1 MSPGANSGGTPP
13 VSATAGAGSPP
24 KATVPRSTQIT
35 RRHPC
40 MTTSFTAPR
49 CGVALPKSPTRLRLH
64 ARHALQAGG
73 YTPPMVFA
81 QPCGA
86 LKGACAQRCS
96 TEIRPRP
103 PAKAQQTDMGSPPW
117 RAERSS
123 LKRDR
128 SQPKQPEPP
137 PLRSQV
143 DPGASDLRRTGDNSR
158 RSAGWSTGRLPSTGS
173 RWTHSRC
180 SNSSACESSQA
191 VDSSQGS

>member
-1 MSPGANSGGTPP
+1 MDRAGLSHARIAQQRRRWDGR
-13 VSATAGAGSPP
+13 VSRGQLG
-24 KATVPRSTQIT
+24 
-35 RRHPC
+35 RHPACVRNCRRGQPAEGDGSQKHADHQTPLC

-128 SQPKQPEPP
+128 SQAKQPEPP

-143 DPGASDLRRTGDNSR
+143 DPGASDLRRTR
-158 RSAGWSTGRLPSTGS
+158 
-173 RWTHSRC
+173 
-180 SNSSACESSQA
+180 
-191 VDSSQGS
+191 